1 MVPRLRRR
9 HTPALGLSLVAC
21 ALLLVG
27 CGDGR
32 SETVERLTGI
42 LNAGQSEDAAQC
54 EATLLY
60 ESEMSDDGVVRM
72 AFGVGSNTAMDDDF
86 DLEEIASDLSDD
98 DQDAFREIAE
108 EFADCMD

>member
-1 MVPRLRRR
+1 MRRLF
-9 HTPALGLSLVAC
+9 TPALRLSLVAC
-21 ALLLVG
+21 PLLLLG

-54 EATLLY
+54 EAALLH
-60 ESEMSDDGVVRM
+60 ESEMSDDGVL
-72 AFGVGSNTAMDDDF
+72 GVALGVASNTAMDDDL
-86 DLEEIASDLSDD
+86 DLEEIASDLSED